1 MPTDAV
7 SFFLSPQGVLLTYGW
22 TYASLAAVQLTVRL
36 IMRFDLKETAL
47 AALWLTVAS
56 IAVGL
61 AFVLLTQGGIDPETV
76 ERLRRQGEA
85 AGMGE
90 QAAYLYVVQ
99 QRLVWF
105 PLAVLLLGLAS
116 WWVSRRALGMRQRS
130 AVISAVALGILVAP
144 WPALAFL

>member
-1 MPTDAV
+1 
-7 SFFLSPQGVLLTYGW
+7 
-22 TYASLAAVQLTVRL
+22 
-36 IMRFDLKETAL
+36 MRFDLKETAI

-56 IAVGL
+56 VAIGL
-61 AFVLLTQGGIDPETV
+61 AFVLLTQGSVDPAAV

-85 AGMGE
+85 VGMGE

-105 PLAVLLLGLAS
+105 PLTILLLGLAS

-130 AVISAVALGILVAP
+130 AVIAAVALGILVAP